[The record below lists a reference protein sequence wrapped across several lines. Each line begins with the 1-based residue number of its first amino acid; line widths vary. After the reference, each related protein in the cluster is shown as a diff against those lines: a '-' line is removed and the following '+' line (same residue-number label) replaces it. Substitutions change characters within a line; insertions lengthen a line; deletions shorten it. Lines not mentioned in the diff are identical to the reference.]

1 MQIDVAGLRKTR
13 AHFELQFMTAE
24 DIESNQ
30 YPEEVL
36 RMSARLL
43 QTLSALVNDIE
54 DVRNASGYKC

>member
-13 AHFELQFMTAE
+13 TQFELQFMMAE

-36 RMSARLL
+36 HMSARLL
-43 QTLSALVNDIE
+43 QTLSTLVNDIE
-54 DVRNASGYKC
+54 DMRNASE